1 MKVRAC
7 EGLVLRVLPFGEAD
21 KLVTWY
27 GAQTGRIT
35 AIAKGAQ
42 KSKKRFVN
50 KLEPFSRLRFFCRPP
65 RRSPSGLYFL
75 EEAEL
80 LTAHLRIRQEYPR
93 FLAATGLSELCL
105 RFTRDL
111 DPDPR
116 LYTLLLWA
124 VEAVSNRV
132 HPLRYLLF
140 FHLKLLQ
147 LAGYRPDLVHCRR
160 CGEAL
165 SGPASLAPGPLD
177 ADAALLVCGQCLP
190 KPSTLLS
197 LQALR
202 MAAHAQDSSLDSL
215 HALQA
220 PRRCL
225 VEMLDLLHRHSQRLL
240 QADLHAWPVLR
251 GFLCLPAERKKQRK
265 ELRVEC

>member
-1 MKVRAC
+1 MNARTC

-35 AIAKGAQ
+35 AIAKSAQ

-65 RRSPSGLYFL
+65 RRSSSGLYFL

-80 LTAHLRIRQEYPR
+80 LSAHLRIRQEYPR
-93 FLAATGLSELCL
+93 FLAATCLAELCL

-124 VEAVSNRV
+124 VDAISSRDR
-132 HPLRYLLF
+132 PFRYLLF

-147 LAGYRPDLVHCRR
+147 LAGYKPDLIHCRR
-160 CGEAL
+160 CRKPI
-165 SGPASLAPGPLD
+165 SGPACFAPDPQN
-177 ADAALLVCGQCLP
+177 ADGALLLCGHCQP
-190 KPSTLLS
+190 TPSAPLS

-202 MAAHAQDSSLDSL
+202 MAAHVQESSLDSL
-215 HALQA
+215 HALQV
-220 PRRCL
+220 PVHCL
-225 VEMLDLLHRHSQRLL
+225 VAVLNLLHLYSQRLL

-251 GFLCLPAERKKQRK
+251 TWLCGPEKPSRL
-265 ELRVEC
+265 